1 MGGAI
6 ALLHNLEIAKL
17 YRLAPVLLAHT
28 AKKEVDLRSPSLTS
42 VAIFVA
48 TGALFVAF
56 ALSEWNSSN
65 SNNSKWCD
73 NNTCYQR
80 IPSGLRV
87 TTGRDTYLIREI
99 RMSRNGLP
107 EDEAQQLLQKVSSY
121 LFSFADGQPSK
132 NADEVSSQ
140 AEAFLSS
147 QMPSDKWNELN
158 KERRVEITFYGL
170 VDYGMRKQ

>member
-1 MGGAI
+1 M
-6 ALLHNLEIAKL
+6 
-17 YRLAPVLLAHT
+17 
-28 AKKEVDLRSPSLTS
+28 S

-56 ALSEWNSSN
+56 TLSIWNSN
-65 SNNSKWCD
+65 SHASKWCD
-73 NNTCYQR
+73 EDTCYQR
-80 IPSGLRV
+80 IPNDLQV

-132 NADEVSSQ
+132 NADEMSSQ
-140 AEAFLSS
+140 AESFLSN
-147 QMPSDKWNELN
+147 QMSSNKWRGLN
-158 KERRVEITFYGL
+158 NKKKMAITFYGV
-170 VDYGMRKQ
+170 VDHGMGAQ